1 MGLSPSNVESVMTKK
16 TFKKIDSKGHEEIW
30 EWEETPEVVAA
41 LKQLH
46 ETVQKNRMLNID
58 T

>member
-1 MGLSPSNVESVMTKK
+1 MAKK

-30 EWEETPEVVAA
+30 EWEETPELVAA

-46 ETVQKNRMLNID
+46 DKKNRMVVVV

>member
-1 MGLSPSNVESVMTKK
+1 MTKK
-16 TFKKIDSKGHEEIW
+16 SFKKIDKKGHEETW

-46 ETVQKNRMLNID
+46 NSGLKSPPPRPVDI
-58 T
+58 